1 MTQVIRDMARDER
14 PRERMIMHG
23 AQTLSNAE
31 LLALFIGCGKPGKNA
46 LDIARELLSEG
57 MTRLARRELTALAKV
72 PGIGVAKAARILAAF
87 EFARRVASGEPEE
100 PPDFDH
106 YSIGAKLVKDYG
118 RMNQERLGAIVLDAR
133 HRVLK
138 QRELFIGTINNAL
151 VSTGDILRFVLLENG
166 CAVVVYHNHPSG
178 TCVPS
183 AEDESFTDKLR
194 YSLSTADIEL
204 VDHLIIGAHGYFS
217 MKQKGLL

>member
-14 PRERMIMHG
+14 PRERMVMHG

-46 LDIARELLSEG
+46 VDIARELLSEG
-57 MTRLARRELTALAKV
+57 LTRLTRRELSSLAQV
-72 PGIGVAKAARILAAF
+72 PGIGLAKAARIVAAF
-87 EFARRVASGEPEE
+87 EFARRVASGEPEA

-138 QRELFIGTINNAL
+138 QRELFVGTINNAL
-151 VSTGDILRFVLLENG
+151 VSTGDIMRFVLLENG

-178 TCVPS
+178 TCAPS
-183 AEDESFTDKLR
+183 AEDESFTSKL
-194 YSLSTADIEL
+194 SQALNTADIEL

-217 MKQKGLL
+217 MAQKGLL

>member
-14 PRERMIMHG
+14 PRERMMMHG

-31 LLALFIGCGKPGKNA
+31 LVALLIGCGKPGKNA
-46 LDIARELLSEG
+46 VDIAREILSEG
-57 MTRLARRELTALAKV
+57 LPRLARRELTSLAKV
-72 PGIGVAKAARILAAF
+72 PGIGIAKATRILAAF
-87 EFARRVASGEPEE
+87 EFARRVASGEPED

-106 YSIGAKLVKDYG
+106 YSIGAKLVKAYA

-138 QRELFIGTINNAL
+138 QREIFVGTINNAL
-151 VSTGDILRFVLLENG
+151 VSTGDIMKFVLLENG
-166 CAVVVYHNHPSG
+166 CACVVYHNHPSG
-178 TCVPS
+178 TPVPS
-183 AEDESFTDKLR
+183 AEDQSFTERLQ
-194 YSLSTADIEL
+194 YSLGTADIEL

-217 MKQKGLL
+217 MKQKGML